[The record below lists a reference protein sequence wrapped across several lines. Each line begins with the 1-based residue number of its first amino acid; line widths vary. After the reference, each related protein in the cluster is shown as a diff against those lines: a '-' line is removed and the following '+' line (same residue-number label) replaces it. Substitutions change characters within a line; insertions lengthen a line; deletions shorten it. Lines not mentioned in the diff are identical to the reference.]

1 MKQRKPK
8 RTHRSPRPWVVPPG
22 LLVSD
27 EPFEGYHILDEL
39 RDELGV
45 LLWQSAR
52 DVDLWAAAPA
62 EKRAE
67 LFAAGSLRARADRI
81 SADVPPDSPARP
93 LLETLAQV
101 LGGVVRGG
109 TVEVADLCG
118 ELSRW
123 ASERGLPRTAL
134 AWAQRAALAAPE
146 EAGPAY
152 AVGVVARRAADY
164 RRAETWFRRSLA
176 LARRNRDWKY
186 YGLAHLGIA
195 NMYMQRG
202 DAPRARARLLK
213 ALRSARRYGVWTVKP
228 LALHDLFCIAATG
241 EDVEQA
247 VTYARA
253 AFRSYGRRHPR
264 LPSLAHDV
272 GRFWLTRGHF
282 ERALSI
288 FRAVLP
294 HLQRPQERMLA
305 WSNIAEAAGGAG
317 QPAALE
323 RAWSEVWR
331 IIEERD
337 DRERVSEAL
346 INVARGA
353 AHLGEAARQEI
364 AASYAL
370 TIAIRRKES
379 QERVIAEQLVESAR
393 HGRRRSRIEAP
404 GEAAA
409 AELPGSRWVDTLT
422 AEFVDALTEPVDR

>member
-1 MKQRKPK
+1 MKQRAPK
-8 RTHRSPRPWVVPPG
+8 RTRRSPRPWVVPPA

-52 DVDLWAAAPA
+52 DVDLWASAPP
-62 EKRAE
+62 ETRPE
-67 LFAAGSLRARADRI
+67 LFTPGSLRARAERI
-81 SADVPPDSPARP
+81 SADVPADSPARP

-109 TVEVADLCG
+109 AAEVAELCG
-118 ELSRW
+118 ELSGW
-123 ASERGLPRTAL
+123 AGERGLPRTAL
-134 AWAQRAALAAPE
+134 AWAQRAAVAAPE

-186 YGLAHLGIA
+186 YGFAHMGIA

-213 ALRSARRYGVWTVKP
+213 ALRAARRYGVWTVKP
-228 LALHDLFCIAATG
+228 LALHDLFCISATG
-241 EDVEQA
+241 DDVELA

-264 LPSLAHDV
+264 LPGLAHDV
-272 GRFWLTRGHF
+272 ARFWLTHGHF

-294 HLQRPQERMLA
+294 HLQRPQERLLA

-317 QPAALE
+317 QAATME

-331 IIEERD
+331 IIEERE
-337 DRERVSEAL
+337 DRERAAEAL

-353 AHLGEAARQEI
+353 AHLGEATRQEI

-379 QERVIAEQLVESAR
+379 QERILAERLVESAR
-393 HGRRRSRIEAP
+393 HGRRRSRSHPPADP
-404 GEAAA
+404 MPV
-409 AELPGSRWVDTLT
+409 ELPGSRWVDTLT
-422 AEFVDALTEPVDR
+422 AEFVEALTEPGDR